1 MSEATGGR
9 RYGRWAHR
17 WGRAG
22 WKSGVLV
29 VLAVLVLLL
38 CLPPAA
44 AADTAQDVPL
54 SRVADEARHGNVK
67 SITIMG
73 NDVQVVLNDGTEL
86 RSRKED
92 GVSLSQVLSSYGVE
106 PQQMEQINLSV
117 RQAQGGMGDWLTPLM
132 WLLPLLF
139 IVGLFFMLRQPQ
151 GGASDSGQ
159 AMSFAK
165 SRARR
170 IVADRPTV
178 KFDDVAGVDEA
189 KQELVEV
196 VEFLKHPQKFA
207 ALGARIPKG
216 LLLVGP
222 PGTGKTLLARAVAGE
237 AGVPFFSISGSEFV
251 ELFVGV
257 GAARVRDLFEQAKRN
272 APCIIFIDEI
282 DAVGRQRGIGLG
294 GGNDER
300 EQTLNQILV
309 EMDGFDARSN
319 VIVIAATNR
328 PDILDVA
335 LLRPGRFDRRV
346 ALENPDVEGR
356 EAILRIHARGKPM
369 SPDVDLRRLAK
380 QTTGLSGADL
390 ENVVNE
396 AAILAARRNRHQI
409 MMADLEEAVERVIAG
424 PEKKSRLISEKE
436 HILTAYHEAGH
447 ALVAYKLPN
456 VDPVHKISIVA
467 RGMSGGQTRLLPS
480 EDRHLWTRSQL
491 NDSIAF
497 ALGGLA
503 AEELVLGETTT
514 GPSNDLEQA
523 TRMARRMVVQF
534 GMSEKIGPVVFGGD
548 ASGMPGTSPD
558 LQAMGSDTANQIDA
572 EVRRILDEGHERAR
586 NLLTEH
592 RHQLTQLAE
601 LLLEKETLRGD
612 ELEAVLGLPASPQGP
627 EGQPRP
633 RPAVG

>member
-1 MSEATGGR
+1 MGEALGV
-9 RYGRWAHR
+9 HR
-17 WGRAG
+17 GLRSAVSRIRAG
-22 WKSGVLV
+22 LRLVLV
-29 VLAVLVLLL
+29 AAAVVALLL
-38 CLPPAA
+38 FWPATSA
-44 AADTAQDVPL
+44 AEPQDVPL
-54 SRVADEARHGNVK
+54 SRVAAEARAGNVK
-67 SITIMG
+67 SIVVTG
-73 NDVQVVLNDGTEL
+73 NDVQVVLNNGTEMHSL
-86 RSRKED
+86 KEE
-92 GVSLSQVLSSYGVE
+92 GVSVAQVLASYGVE
-106 PQQMEQINLSV
+106 PEEMQQISLTV
-117 RQAQGGMGDWLTPLM
+117 REVSGGFTDWLAPLI

-139 IVGLFFMLRQPQ
+139 IIGLFFMLRQPQ
-151 GGASDSGQ
+151 SGASDSGQ
-159 AMSFAK
+159 AMTFAK

-196 VEFLKHPQKFA
+196 VEFLRHPQKFA

-272 APCIIFIDEI
+272 SPCIVFVDEI

-309 EMDGFDARSN
+309 EMDGFDARTN
-319 VIVIAATNR
+319 VIVVAATNR

-346 ALENPDVEGR
+346 SLEVPDVEGR
-356 EAILRIHARGKPM
+356 EAILKIHARGKPL
-369 SPDVDLRRLAK
+369 SSDVDLRRLAK

-390 ENVVNE
+390 ENLLNE
-396 AAILAARRNRHQI
+396 AAILAARGNRHEI
-409 MMADLEEAVERVIAG
+409 SMADLEEAVDRVISG
-424 PEKKSRLISEKE
+424 PEKKSRIISHQER
-436 HILTAYHEAGH
+436 ILTAYHEAGH
-447 ALVAYKLPN
+447 ALVAYRLPN

-467 RGMSGGQTRLLPS
+467 RGMSGGQTRLLPM

-491 NDSIAF
+491 TDTIAF

-523 TRMARRMVVQF
+523 TRVARRMVAQL
-534 GMSEKIGPVVFGGD
+534 GMSDRLGPVAFGVLAD
-548 ASGMPGTSPD
+548 APGVPSD
-558 LQAMGSDTANQIDA
+558 GHALGSETANQIDA
-572 EVRRILDEGHERAR
+572 EVRRLLEEGHQRAR
-586 NLLTEH
+586 GVLTEFH
-592 RHQLTQLAE
+592 SDLVRLAE
-601 LLLEKETLRGD
+601 ELLEKETLHGD
-612 ELEAVLGLPASPQGP
+612 ELEALLGPPSAQAGPDWHPQP
-627 EGQPRP
+627 K
-633 RPAVG
+633 AA

>member
-1 MSEATGGR
+1 MGEAWDARRREKPAGR
-9 RYGRWAHR
+9 SRSVGWA
-17 WGRAG
+17 WALFIAITVG
-22 WKSGVLV
+22 
-29 VLAVLVLLL
+29 LAFL
-38 CLPPAA
+38 CWPAPAA
-44 AADTAQDVPL
+44 ADSPPDVPL
-54 SRVADEARHGNVK
+54 SRVAAEARGGNVK
-67 SITIMG
+67 SITISG
-73 NDVQVVLNDGTEL
+73 NDLQVVLNNGTVL
-86 RSRKED
+86 HSRKED
-92 GVSLSQVLSSYGVE
+92 GVALASVLASYGVGA
-106 PQQMEQINLSV
+106 QQLNAITLTV
-117 RQAQGGMGDWLTPLM
+117 AQAPGGVADWLAPLI

-151 GGASDSGQ
+151 GGTSDSGQ

-196 VEFLKHPQKFA
+196 VEFLRHPQKFA

-257 GAARVRDLFEQAKRN
+257 GAARVRDLFDQAKRN
-272 APCIIFIDEI
+272 SPCIVFIDEI

-328 PDILDVA
+328 PDILDAA

-346 ALENPDVEGR
+346 ALDVPDVEGR
-356 EAILRIHARGKPM
+356 EAILKIHARGKPLG
-369 SPDVDLRRLAK
+369 PDVDLRRLAK

-390 ENVVNE
+390 ENLLNE
-396 AAILAARRNRHQI
+396 AAILAARENHHHI
-409 MMADLEEAVERVIAG
+409 CMADLEEAVDRVIAG
-424 PEKKSRLISEKE
+424 PEKKSRIISDQER
-436 HILTAYHEAGH
+436 ILTAYHEAGH
-447 ALVAYKLPN
+447 ALVAYRLPN

-467 RGMSGGQTRLLPS
+467 RGISGGQTRLLPS

-491 NDSIAF
+491 TDSIAF
-497 ALGGLA
+497 ALGGMA

-523 TRMARRMVVQF
+523 TRMARRMVAQL
-534 GMSEKIGPVVFGGD
+534 GMSEKVGPIAFGSLGEPAAFPQD
-548 ASGMPGTSPD
+548 GQGLGTE
-558 LQAMGSDTANQIDA
+558 TANQIDA
-572 EVRRILDEGHERAR
+572 EMRRLLEEGHQRAKAV
-586 NLLTEH
+586 LTEH
-592 RHQLTQLAE
+592 KDDLARIAE

-612 ELEAVLGLPASPQGP
+612 ELEALLGPAPKPARPTWHPQP
-627 EGQPRP
+627 K
-633 RPAVG
+633 AA